1 MWGKPGAV
9 AGGLEVS
16 VSLTL
21 MTAQQKCG
29 RFSEGR
35 DRGKAGLVLKGKM
48 SQRERKKSLG

>member
-35 DRGKAGLVLKGKM
+35 DRGLVLKGKM

>member
-35 DRGKAGLVLKGKM
+35 DGGKAGLVLKGKM
-48 SQRERKKSLG
+48 SQREGKKSLG